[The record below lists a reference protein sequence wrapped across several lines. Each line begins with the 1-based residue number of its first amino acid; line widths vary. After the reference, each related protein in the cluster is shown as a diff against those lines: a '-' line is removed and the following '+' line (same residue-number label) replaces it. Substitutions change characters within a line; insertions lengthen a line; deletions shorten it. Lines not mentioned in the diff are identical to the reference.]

1 MLRAADYRERARAS
15 LRGNWGIAVL
25 VSFLGMLLGGIE
37 TVSVVNV
44 TYDTSSGVGFEV
56 FGVDPRTA
64 HIPADVLGFLTM
76 AMMAAGF
83 YALIKFVIGGAVELG
98 VCAYFSKLALGEN
111 ADVNDEFAYFKYFG
125 KAFGLR
131 LVTSVFVFLWSLLFV
146 IPGLVAAYR
155 YAMAPYIMAEHPEMG
170 IMEAIEA
177 SKQMMDGN
185 KWALFC
191 LDISFIGWTFLS
203 ALTFGIGDLFL
214 TPYTR
219 TANAHFYMNLT
230 RGMNQTQSY

>member
-1 MLRAADYRERARAS
+1 M
-15 LRGNWGIAVL
+15 
-25 VSFLGMLLGGIE
+25 
-37 TVSVVNV
+37 
-44 TYDTSSGVGFEV
+44 
-56 FGVDPRTA
+56 DPRTA

-83 YALIKFVIGGAVELG
+83 YALIRFVIGGAVELG

-191 LDISFIGWTFLS
+191 LDISFIGWTLLS

-219 TANAHFYMNLT
+219 TATAHFYMNQT